1 MRNYIQEIVAS
12 CIQHPG
18 ALLLVGLGCRKLPTK
33 DDQDQGLG
41 YSCKCEVK
49 SGEGTGEGEYEP
61 K

>member
-1 MRNYIQEIVAS
+1 MAS